1 MRPVGISRRGTASR
15 AALLA
20 VALVAFV
27 ILAAIGWASP
37 RAAASVEADVAAH
50 PPGVSTTAAVT
61 HATTAIAT
69 VRSTTAVRIPRP
81 LRLAA
86 TGRLS
91 LGWVPV
97 RAVAVSCSPRTIRVG
112 IPCGMSMC
120 GRNPCLCGGPVDRW
134 GNCACN
140 GLRTVAPT
148 FSVRSADNGIVRVL
162 SIGRRHWLLPTGVGH
177 TVVTVR
183 GSLIHYDSAVA
194 AVVITVTPAAFVA
207 LGLGAV
213 VLIVAMGAAAAAV
226 VIAVRRLHIR
236 RREGTS

>member
-1 MRPVGISRRGTASR
+1 
-15 AALLA
+15 
-20 VALVAFV
+20 
-27 ILAAIGWASP
+27 
-37 RAAASVEADVAAH
+37 
-50 PPGVSTTAAVT
+50 
-61 HATTAIAT
+61 
-69 VRSTTAVRIPRP
+69 
-81 LRLAA
+81 
-86 TGRLS
+86 
-91 LGWVPV
+91 
-97 RAVAVSCSPRTIRVG
+97 
-112 IPCGMSMC
+112 
-120 GRNPCLCGGPVDRW
+120 
-134 GNCACN
+134 
-140 GLRTVAPT
+140 VAPT